1 MKECKYVKSK
11 FAYFRLLRCCLWRLV
26 HHEGEPWDFFWW
38 CCFSLYSSRSR
49 SNRFRLSRGYGPG
62 DVGDGEKGMSHIFL
76 RSILRQ
82 FAGRVLLQSR
92 WRCCSVEKMSSSRL
106 CFLWRFLTGR
116 RYDCRIFL
124 ILKALA
130 RIPLGFE
137 LVKQV
142 NARPHAKEAHCKDQ
156 AC

>member
-1 MKECKYVKSK
+1 MRECKYVKSK
-11 FAYFRLLRCCLWRLV
+11 FAYFWLFRCCLWRLV
-26 HHEGEPWDFFWW
+26 HHEGEPRDFLRWNI
-38 CCFSLYSSRSR
+38 FSLYSSRSR
-49 SNRFRLSRGYGPG
+49 SNRFRLARGDGPG
-62 DVGDGEKGMSHIFL
+62 DVCDGEKGMSHIFL

-92 WRCCSVEKMSSSRL
+92 RRCCSVEKMSSGRL

-142 NARPHAKEAHCKDQ
+142 NSWAHAKEAHCKDQ